1 MKPLIVTIAVII
13 TLALPVRADFKTGLD
28 AYNSG
33 NCAAALENWLPI
45 AEKGDANAQYNVALL
60 YARGEGIPQDI
71 PKAAEWYRKAAEQGV
86 AAAQYNLGVI
96 HANGQGV
103 PQNITEARNWFEK
116 AAAQDVPEAEDVLGY
131 LYGAGQGV
139 KRDFPE
145 ALKWYGRAAERGVA
159 GAQFNLGVMHDL
171 GQGVERNPEEALRWY
186 RKAADQGY
194 GAAYCNIGILYYNAQ
209 AVKRDLVES
218 YAWVSR
224 CQSAGDPRAGQLVRI
239 VESRLK
245 PDEIGRARE
254 LAASWKPADA
264 SQRQGDTARLFAGT
278 PGGLAAPQ
286 AAGIRGIATQASGE
300 APEATAAA
308 PGGLAAPQA
317 AATADIATQPASAP
331 VAVAPAQ
338 SDSTAAQ
345 PAGSAA
351 TALQPEA
358 HRAEPAPEN
367 SRVQDTW
374 SGVARVVA
382 VGDVHGDFEQFVS
395 VLESAGLID
404 GNGDWTGGA
413 AHLVQTGNVVGGGPD
428 ARKVLD
434 LLRKLE
440 RQAVVSDGAV
450 HYLIGNYEAMNVY
463 GDLRHVSQGEFASF
477 RQQESEAA
485 RTLSYQQFR
494 GLAVAAKPDLDRR
507 NWGAG
512 YPPGFTE
519 HRQAFSPEG
528 EYGRWIARHNAVIK
542 IDGTLFTNGGISAK
556 YADWSLQRINDAVR
570 AELANAYDL
579 RPGVVTDPEGPL
591 WYQGLATGD
600 EAQLAPLVDR
610 ILRAY
615 GVERIVIGQTL
626 SGGAVSQRFG
636 GKVLLVNVGLSRVY
650 ENGGRLSCL
659 VIEDGT
665 AHALYR
671 GQKLQ
676 LPRDGGPDLLRYL
689 RQAAALDPQP
699 SPLSARIA
707 ALEDAHRP

>member
-1 MKPLIVTIAVII
+1 MKALIVIIAIFI
-13 TLALPVRADFKTGLD
+13 TLAPSMRADFKTGLE

-33 NCAAALENWLPI
+33 NYAAALENWLPI

-96 HANGQGV
+96 LANGQGV

-116 AAAQDVPEAEDVLGY
+116 AAAQDVAEAQDVLGY
-131 LYGAGQGV
+131 IYGAGQGV
-139 KRDFPE
+139 KQDFAE
-145 ALKWYGRAAERGVA
+145 ALKWYRRAAERGVA

-171 GQGVERNPEEALRWY
+171 GQGVERNPEEALSWY
-186 RKAADQGY
+186 RKAAEQGY
-194 GAAYCNIGILYYNAQ
+194 DAAYCNIGILYYNAQ
-209 AVKRDLVES
+209 GVKRDLVES

-224 CQSAGDPRAGQLVRI
+224 CQAGGDPRAGQLVRI
-239 VESRLK
+239 LESRMK
-245 PDEIGRARE
+245 PDDISRGRE
-254 LAASWKPADA
+254 LAAAWKPAGA
-264 SQRQGDTARLFAGT
+264 GQRNAETAHLFAGHPGAPAASAAT
-278 PGGLAAPQ
+278 TPGPGGLAAPRT
-286 AAGIRGIATQASGE
+286 AGIGGVAMQ
-300 APEATAAA
+300 PAADA
-308 PGGLAAPQA
+308 
-317 AATADIATQPASAP
+317 PASAA
-331 VAVAPAQ
+331 AVPSPGGQATPQPA
-338 SDSTAAQ
+338 TAAQ
-345 PAGSAA
+345 PEV
-351 TALQPEA
+351 QRPEPV
-358 HRAEPAPEN
+358 PAPATKPAPADTTG
-367 SRVQDTW
+367 VQDTW

-382 VGDVHGDFEQFVS
+382 VGDVHGDFEQFVA

-404 GNGDWTGGA
+404 SNGDWTGGA

-428 ARKVLD
+428 SRKVLD

-440 RQAVVSDGAV
+440 RQAAAAGGAV
-450 HYLIGNYEAMNVY
+450 HCLVGNYEAMNVY

-477 RQQESEAA
+477 REQESDGA

-494 GLAVAAKPDLDRR
+494 GLALAAKPDLDRR

-528 EYGRWIARHNAVIK
+528 DYGRWIAHHNAVIK
-542 IDGTLFTNGGISAK
+542 IDGTLFASGGISSK
-556 YADWSLQRINDAVR
+556 YADWDLRRLNDAVR
-570 AELANAYDL
+570 AELAAAYDL

-591 WYQGLATGD
+591 WYQGLATGG
-600 EAQLAPLVDR
+600 EAELAPLVDR

-615 GVERIVIGQTL
+615 GVERIVIGQAL
-626 SGGAVSQRFG
+626 SGGAVTERFG

-659 VIEDGT
+659 VIENGT
-665 AHALYR
+665 PYALYR

-689 RQAAALDPQP
+689 KQAAALDPQP
-699 SPLSARIA
+699 SPLAARIA
-707 ALEDAHRP
+707 ALEGAHRP